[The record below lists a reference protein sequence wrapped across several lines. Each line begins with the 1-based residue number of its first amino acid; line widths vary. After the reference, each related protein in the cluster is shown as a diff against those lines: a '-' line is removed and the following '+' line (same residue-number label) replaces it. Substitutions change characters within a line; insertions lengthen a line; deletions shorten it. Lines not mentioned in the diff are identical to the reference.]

1 MKTIE
6 QKQEQVK
13 NYLNETAK
21 HLFLTKNGV
30 MFKIIPFK
38 HEEKTYVAKVTISKT
53 SFDVSID
60 DMSKIYD
67 SELKQTWKNR
77 YFDNFLEIKS
87 IKHFKAFNI
96 LFENLKNGIT
106 IDNKKNVE
114 LLEKLISESEFLSLV
129 R

>member
-6 QKQEQVK
+6 QKEQQVK

-21 HLFLTKNGV
+21 HLFVTKNGV
-30 MFKIIPFK
+30 MFKIIPFN
-38 HEEKTYVAKVTISKT
+38 HEEKSYVAKVTISKT
-53 SFDVSID
+53 NFNVSID
-60 DMSKIYD
+60 DVSKIYD

-87 IKHFKAFNI
+87 IKHFKAFNL
-96 LFENLKNGIT
+96 LFEKFKSGIT

-114 LLEKLISESEFLSLV
+114 SLEKLISESEFLSLV